1 MARTRPP
8 TAGTTPN
15 WVDMKFTLTQELK
28 AALKQRSA
36 EEGVSTQVLVRRVLA
51 SEVMD
56 GGQHGVE

>member
-8 TAGTTPN
+8 IAGTTPN

-36 EEGVSTQVLVRRVLA
+36 EEGISTQAFVRSVLSSAV
-51 SEVMD
+51 SD
-56 GGQHGVE
+56 GEQHGV